1 MAVEL
6 GPQKI
11 RVIARSPRPV
21 KTRAASGIDKFDE
34 LMIRAREK
42 SPLQT
47 LVDIFDVGAM
57 VTFLASDYAKNI
69 TGDTIYI
76 DGGYHIVG

>member
-1 MAVEL
+1 MGLDQIQFDCPLDSRPASLDVEF
-6 GPQKI
+6 
-11 RVIARSPRPV
+11 A
-21 KTRAASGIDKFDE
+21 
-34 LMIRAREK
+34 
-42 SPLQT
+42 
-47 LVDIFDVGAM
+47 VDIFDVGAM